1 MTEAILTD
9 LEETQ
14 RFYLVQFVKRETVVD
29 ACRKDEE
36 IAGQDV
42 NPNPLV

>member
-1 MTEAILTD
+1 MLTD

-14 RFYLVQFVKRETVVD
+14 RFYLIRFVKREAVID
-29 ACRKDEE
+29 ACRDDKK